1 MCKDKHKFYICYN
14 CIDIMLTIILGIKRL
29 FTLPTIDSRQG
40 FLGLI
45 SNGGWILPM
54 TAVATVG
61 RFQNEI
67 MAVVNDALSK

>member
-1 MCKDKHKFYICYN
+1 MIN
-14 CIDIMLTIILGIKRL
+14 LILGLKRL

-40 FLGLI
+40 VLGLI
-45 SNGGWILPM
+45 SNGGWIFPM

-67 MAVVNDALSK
+67 MQVVNDALSK

>member
-1 MCKDKHKFYICYN
+1 MIN
-14 CIDIMLTIILGIKRL
+14 LILGLKRL

-67 MAVVNDALSK
+67 MQIVNDALSK

>member
-1 MCKDKHKFYICYN
+1 MCKDINICYN